1 MKLGIFLLTESYD
14 ASTQATIAG
23 DIEVGIY
30 ADALGFDSVW
40 FAEHHFN
47 AFSCIPNPTLM
58 MAALAVQT
66 QDITISSAAFL
77 APFYQPIRLA
87 EEIATLDNLS
97 NGRVAAGFA
106 KGGFAYDI
114 EHFEKSPENLRK
126 ELYENVLK
134 IEDILKN
141 NSDLQPKPIQ
151 KSIPFYIATFST
163 RETIEFAASRGY
175 GLMFSQGAT
184 IEECKNAQEIYKEL
198 AGFYPETVLMR
209 VFHYHE
215 DGYDMSYELASPAT
229 DYFIKCMR
237 AMQSKQTQP
246 TFSKEN
252 YDALLSQRYQ
262 FFDGKK
268 FLDSAIL
275 GNKEECIGQIKDI
288 EKEIHNL
295 HLVLKV
301 ASTNVSQTKSM
312 LKTFSTDIKPHII

>member
-1 MKLGIFLLTESYD
+1 MKVGIFLLTENYN
-14 ASTQATIAG
+14 STSQTTMAG

-30 ADALGFDSVW
+30 ADQLGFDSVW

-66 QDITISSAAFL
+66 KNITIASAAFL
-77 APFYQPIRLA
+77 APFYHPMRLA

-97 NGRVAAGFA
+97 LGRIAAGFA
-106 KGGFAYDI
+106 KGGFAYDM
-114 EHFEKSPENLRK
+114 EHFDKSPDNLRQ
-126 ELYENVLK
+126 EMFERVLE
-134 IEDILKN
+134 IGNILKN
-141 NSDLQPKPIQ
+141 NEAMQPKTIQ
-151 KSIPFYIATFST
+151 KTIPFYLATFGT
-163 RETIEFAASRGY
+163 RETVEFAASHGY
-175 GLMFSQGAT
+175 GLLFSQGASL
-184 IEECKNAQEIYKEL
+184 EDCKNAQELYKEV
-198 AGFYPETVLMR
+198 AGVYPQTALMR
-209 VFHYHE
+209 VFSFHE
-215 DGYDMSYELASPAT
+215 KGHEAAYEQALPAT

-246 TFSKEN
+246 SFSKEN

-275 GNKEECIGQIKDI
+275 GNIEECIAQIETI
-288 EKEIHNL
+288 ESEIHNL

-301 ASTNVSQTKSM
+301 ASSDVATTKEM
-312 LKTFSTDIKPHII
+312 LKIFSEKIKPKI